1 MHLGPR
7 LLNWAEPGTNYRE
20 YLLSYLLAWR
30 HVIILLSDTK
40 TISREAANKIIK
52 LGKSIK
58 VINKGNVEIT
68 ASLLQSSLYPLDSGY
83 SEWLGYVLKMIN
95 TAQLQ
100 LLKLNYQVSI
110 TSTTYIYEFLT
121 FNF

>member
-1 MHLGPR
+1 M
-7 LLNWAEPGTNYRE
+7 
-20 YLLSYLLAWR
+20 
-30 HVIILLSDTK
+30 IILLSDTK

-58 VINKGNVEIT
+58 VINEGDVEIT

-110 TSTTYIYEFLT
+110 TSTTYIYEFST

>member
-110 TSTTYIYEFLT
+110 TSTTYIYEFST